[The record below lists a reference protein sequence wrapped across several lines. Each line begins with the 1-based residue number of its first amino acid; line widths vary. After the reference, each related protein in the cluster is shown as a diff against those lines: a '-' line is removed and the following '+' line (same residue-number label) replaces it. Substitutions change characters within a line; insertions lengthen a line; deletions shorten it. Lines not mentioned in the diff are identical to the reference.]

1 MQSLDYSKM
10 KNSKILLIGFYC
22 LTIIATSCL
31 DGSKNEVNE
40 KSLLGNWEITEERE
54 YSNEKL
60 TSSVPRSGDFF
71 EFKSGNILIRT
82 NPKGSVSTFDYKI
95 VNGNILEFEAEEFGE
110 IKIIQFKVSFLS
122 KDVMSWS
129 RDFSPPNR
137 YELELKRRN

>member
-1 MQSLDYSKM
+1 M

-22 LTIIATSCL
+22 LTFIATSCL

-40 KSLLGNWEITEERE
+40 KSLLGKWEITEERE

-82 NPKGSVSTFDYKI
+82 KPKGSVSTFDYKI
-95 VNGNILEFEAEEFGE
+95 VDDNILEFEAEEFGE
-110 IKIIQFKVSFLS
+110 IKVIQFEISFKS
-122 KDVMSWS
+122 KDSMSWS
-129 RDFSPPNR
+129 RSLSPPNR
-137 YELELKRRN
+137 YELEFTRRN

>member
-10 KNSKILLIGFYC
+10 KNSKIVLIGFYC
-22 LTIIATSCL
+22 LTFIATSCL

-40 KSLLGNWEITEERE
+40 KSLLGKWEITEERE

-110 IKIIQFKVSFLS
+110 IKIIQFEISFKS
-122 KDVMSWS
+122 KDSMSWS
-129 RDFSPPNR
+129 RIINPPIR
-137 YELELKRRN
+137 LELQFTRRN